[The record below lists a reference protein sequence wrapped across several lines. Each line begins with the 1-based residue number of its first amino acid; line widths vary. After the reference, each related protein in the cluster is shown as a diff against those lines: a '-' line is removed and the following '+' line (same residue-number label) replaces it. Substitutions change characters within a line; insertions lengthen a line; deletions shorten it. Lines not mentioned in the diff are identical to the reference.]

1 MTKRI
6 ILTIMILF
14 TPFLVLAHNP
24 GGYVMSMGIMF
35 LLSLI
40 ISIFLLKRISR
51 NVNINNKFI
60 RFAILLVIE
69 LVLLFILTIALS
81 FTLGIFVYIVFF
93 GGQIFQSSWRTLTR
107 KFELSDFFF
116 REFVWQM
123 KIFYLLLYRKDRA
136 ARNVTDRA
144 GGVKNAKNPTNI

>member
-24 GGYVMSMGIMF
+24 DGYVMSMGIMF

-93 GGQIFQSSWRTLTR
+93 GG
-107 KFELSDFFF
+107 
-116 REFVWQM
+116 
-123 KIFYLLLYRKDRA
+123 
-136 ARNVTDRA
+136 
-144 GGVKNAKNPTNI
+144 